1 MKIAKATE
9 ADINAIYGILGA
21 LESIQDGEM
30 PGGEDDEG
38 VGQNKL
44 YEALDAGK
52 DEYVSD
58 QINYFIR
65 KALKYLLNVYC
76 SAHPMRAVGNLS
88 AFLDHEN
95 EIVDPDN
102 NTLELHPNIIQGLAD
117 TKRLDWLFSNGISK
131 FSKEILF
138 GTIVNESNFRDE
150 IDKIMKKGSI

>member
-9 ADINAIYGILGA
+9 ADINAIYDILGA
-21 LESIQDGEM
+21 LESIPDGEM

-52 DEYVSD
+52 DESVSD
-58 QINYFIR
+58 EINYFIR
-65 KALKYLLNVYC
+65 KALKYLLNVYW
-76 SAHPMRAVGNLS
+76 SAHLMRAAGNLS
-88 AFLDHEN
+88 TLLDPEN

-117 TKRLDWLFSNGISK
+117 TKRLDWLLSNGMSK

-138 GTIVNESNFRDE
+138 GTIVNDSNLRDE
-150 IDKIMKKGSI
+150 IDKLMKKGSI